1 MELIGVWKT
10 TSKKSA
16 TYTPTVFAS
25 IPNELKPTKAVNTI
39 CFGRGRNIYM
49 LIVDTDANLYWSRYG
64 ASTNVD
70 LETVDFG
77 HVHCM
82 WTI

>member
-49 LIVDTDANLYWSRYG
+49 LTVDTDANLYWSRYG

-70 LETVDFG
+70 LETGDFG

>member
-49 LIVDTDANLYWSRYG
+49 LTVNTDADLCWSRYG

-70 LETVDFG
+70 LETGDFG